1 MWTVIHD
8 ARKVRQVGNQSRNRS
23 RERRL
28 AQAAA
33 ERRSRVRRRLFAAGG
48 VVILGLVVAIV
59 VSLVKA
65 ADDAGDD
72 PITAAASAGPVVVP
86 SSGTAA
92 GAIVTGPA
100 NAPVTVAVYLDY
112 LCPYCGRFEKANA
125 AELERL
131 IAAGTVRLELHPLAF
146 LDRLSAGTRY
156 STRTANAIATV
167 ADAAP
172 ERVLAFNRALYERQP
187 AENGPGLT
195 DDEIRA
201 IAAGVGVDPAVTD
214 RFRHGTFESWVTAAT
229 SAAVDDGVSGTPT
242 VRVNGKA
249 FTGDLYTAGALT
261 RAIETAAG
269 RP

>member
-1 MWTVIHD
+1 MGT
-8 ARKVRQVGNQSRNRS
+8 QSRNRS

-28 AQAAA
+28 ARAAA
-33 ERRSRVRRRLFAAGG
+33 ERRGRVRRRLFAVGG

-59 VSLVKA
+59 VGVVRA

-72 PITAAASAGPVVVP
+72 PGAVAASAGPVVVP

-92 GAIVTGPA
+92 GAIVAGQP

-112 LCPYCGRFEKANA
+112 LCPYCGRFEKANS

-131 IAAGTVRLELHPLAF
+131 IAAGTMRLELHPLAF

-156 STRTANAIATV
+156 STRSANAIATV

-187 AENGPGLT
+187 AEGGPGLT
-195 DDEIRA
+195 DDELVA
-201 IAAGVGVDPAVTD
+201 IAAGVGVDPTVTA
-214 RFRHGTFESWVTAAT
+214 RFRHATFEPWVAAAT
-229 SAAVDDGVSGTPT
+229 AAAVDDGVSGTPT
-242 VRVNGKA
+242 VRINGKA

-261 RAIETAAG
+261 RAGVAGAG
-269 RP
+269 RQCPSEAR

>member
-1 MWTVIHD
+1 
-8 ARKVRQVGNQSRNRS
+8 VGKQSRNRS
-23 RERRL
+23 RDRRL

-33 ERRSRVRRRLFAAGG
+33 ERRRRARRRLFAVAGA
-48 VVILGLVVAIV
+48 VILGLVVAIV
-59 VSLVKA
+59 VTAVRA
-65 ADDAGDD
+65 ADDAGG
-72 PITAAASAGPVVVP
+72 PGTTAASAGPVVVP

-131 IAAGTVRLELHPLAF
+131 IAAGTMRLELHPLAF

-156 STRTANAIATV
+156 STRSANAVATV

-172 ERVLAFNRALYERQP
+172 DRVLAFNRALYERQP

-195 DDEIRA
+195 DDEIAA
-201 IAAGVGVDPAVTD
+201 IAAGVGVSSAVTD
-214 RFRHGTFESWVTAAT
+214 RFRQATFEPWVSASTT
-229 SAAVDDGVSGTPT
+229 AAVDDGVSGTPT
-242 VRVNGKA
+242 VRINGKA

-261 RAIETAAG
+261 RAVETAAG
-269 RP
+269 RT

>member
-1 MWTVIHD
+1 MGT
-8 ARKVRQVGNQSRNRS
+8 RSRTRS

-28 AQAAA
+28 ALAAA
-33 ERRSRVRRRLFAAGG
+33 EGRRRVRRRLLAVGG

-59 VSLVKA
+59 VSVVKA

-72 PITAAASAGPVVVP
+72 PGATTTSAGPVVVP

-92 GAIVTGPA
+92 GAIVTGQA

-125 AELERL
+125 AELDRL
-131 IAAGTVRLELHPLAF
+131 IAAGTVRLELHPLSF

-156 STRTANAIATV
+156 STRSANAVATV

-172 ERVLAFNRALYERQP
+172 DRVLAVNRALYDRQP
-187 AENGPGLT
+187 AEGGPGLT
-195 DDEIRA
+195 DDEIA
-201 IAAGVGVDPAVTD
+201 AVAAGVGVPSPVTD
-214 RFRHGTFESWVTAAT
+214 RFRLRTFEPWVVAAT

-242 VRVNGKA
+242 VRINGKA

-261 RAIETAAG
+261 RAVEAAAG